1 MKFSDRRTVCALPDI
16 MRQRRIRAGL
26 SQAELAELA
35 GTSQGAINRIEKRT
49 STPNLETWANI
60 VDAFGVKLS
69 EVFAEAERAQEQ
81 QPEAGNTA
89 MLMGMLERN
98 KDRLERFTPE
108 MMEMLMEEME
118 HAITM
123 TEKYAPGRK
132 TGRAG

>member
-1 MKFSDRRTVCALPDI
+1 MKFSNRRTVCALPDI

-69 EVFAEAERAQEQ
+69 EMFAEAERAQEQ

-123 TEKYAPGRK
+123 TEK
-132 TGRAG
+132 

>member
-1 MKFSDRRTVCALPDI
+1 MKFSNRRTVCALPDI

-69 EVFAEAERAQEQ
+69 EMFAEAERAQEQ

-118 HAITM
+118 QAITM

>member
-1 MKFSDRRTVCALPDI
+1 MKFSNRRTVCALPDI

-118 HAITM
+118 HAIRM

>member
-1 MKFSDRRTVCALPDI
+1 MKFSNRRTVCALPDI

-49 STPNLETWANI
+49 STPNLDTWANI

-69 EVFAEAERAQEQ
+69 EMFAEAERAQEQ

-132 TGRAG
+132 PGRAD